1 MKYLTVCTLFLLLS
15 ILQMDAQRREFHPTV
30 DIGINGGISLSKFSI
45 DEEFSQ
51 SGKLKQFNFN
61 VMSNA
66 GFSRHLFEVDFANP
80 LSTEEF
86 KINETD
92 SYRPSTLSVNYTFG
106 YELFAYYPA
115 CMIRNQLLLGLRLN
129 TEFWFGDYAIDH
141 IKENDDHLFLGD
153 DFGQYSADITL
164 LTDYHLNKKNYIVLQ
179 VYSPIVSLINYN
191 IDWTYRTKK
200 NPDFYNSVEVDRTTF
215 FDPLEFAGP
224 KGHSKIGV
232 MATYR
237 LLLSDNVA
245 VQLKYHGKL
254 NNKTNYLK
262 NTFDPV
268 NGMSLYQNHH
278 QFMVGIV
285 GHFKRM
291 PIGF

>member
-1 MKYLTVCTLFLLLS
+1 MKYLIACFSFLLFS
-15 ILQMDAQRREFHPTV
+15 ILQMDAQRREFHPTIDV
-30 DIGINGGISLSKFSI
+30 GINGGISLSEFNI
-45 DEEFSQ
+45 DEAFSQ
-51 SGKLKQFNFN
+51 SGKMKQFNFN

-80 LSTEEF
+80 LNENEF
-86 KINETD
+86 NINPNE
-92 SYRPSTLSVNYTFG
+92 SYKPSFLSINYTFG

-129 TEFWFGDYAIDH
+129 TEFWFGDYVI
-141 IKENDDHLFLGD
+141 ENFQEGNDHLFLGD

-179 VYSPIVSLINYN
+179 VYSPIVSLISSK
-191 IDWTYRTKK
+191 IDHGYRTKK
-200 NPDFYNSVEVDRTTF
+200 EPLLWSVIEIDAPSLFKRM
-215 FDPLEFAGP
+215 EFVGL
-224 KGHSKIGV
+224 KGNSKIGV
-232 MATYR
+232 LATYR

-245 VQLKYHGKL
+245 VQLKYHGKF
-254 NNKTNYLK
+254 NNKTNYSEFAFSPL
-262 NTFDPV
+262 
-268 NGMSLYQNHH
+268 NGSLYQNHH

-285 GHFKRM
+285 GHIKRM